1 MKLKKNTK
9 RYCPTCKKQTEQIIS
24 IAKSGGR
31 NKQHPM
37 SKGSRKRMKKRGLD
51 RGFGNKGR
59 TSKGAVSK
67 FKRTG
72 SKQSKKQDLRYKCKV
87 CKKISVQKKGKRA
100 KKTEIK

>member
-1 MKLKKNTK
+1 MKLAKTRK
-9 RYCPTCKKQTEQIIS
+9 RYCPFCKKQTEHTIS

-31 NKQHPM
+31 SKKHPM
-37 SKGSRKRMKKRGLD
+37 SRGSRKRMRLRGLD

-72 SKQSKKQDLRYKCKV
+72 AKQSKKQDLRYKCKV
-87 CKKISVQKKGKRA
+87 CNKISVQKKGKRA
-100 KKTEIK
+100 KKLELK